1 MTRRILKLRLL
12 LPVLGAACSL
22 NVGCTGGAP
31 KPLFGGGRAITNM
44 NTVPGGPP
52 TPLFSS
58 KPASSEPTPHI
69 RPANKAELVDPST
82 LPRELNKVT
91 MPPYTVE
98 APDILLID
106 AQRLIPLPPYRVE
119 PLDVLYMYAPGT
131 NGLADVINGP
141 YPVDPDGTVN
151 IGPTYGGSLRVND
164 LTVPEIEKLLVE
176 RVKKAV
182 NNPKDAA
189 VTVSLAQSRGVQQ
202 IRGEHLV
209 RPDGTVYLGN
219 YGSVYVAGMTL
230 TQIKQAIE
238 AALSLKIYKPEIS
251 VDVAAYNSKFY
262 YVITDFAGS
271 GEQVTRVPATGN
283 ETVLDA
289 ISIVGGLSPISSK
302 RIWIARPAPAGS
314 GDQVLPV
321 DWRGITRRGTTGS
334 NYQVLPGDRVFVMGN
349 PLNKL
354 DTQIGRLTSPLER
367 VLGTAIFG
375 ATTVQTF
382 ENGGLGLGGGI
393 R

>member
-1 MTRRILKLRLL
+1 MTRLARTHLFISL
-12 LPVLGAACSL
+12 LGAAVCSV
-22 NVGCTGGAP
+22 NIGCTGGAP
-31 KPLFGGGRAITNM
+31 KPIFGGGGAITNL

-52 TPLFSS
+52 TPLFAS
-58 KPASSEPTPHI
+58 KSASNEKTPHL
-69 RPANKAELVDPST
+69 RPAFKADQVDPST

-119 PLDVLYMYAPGT
+119 PLDVLYLYAPSTINTT
-131 NGLADVINGP
+131 NPLNGP
-141 YPVDPDGTVN
+141 YPVDPDGTIN
-151 IGPTYGGSLRVND
+151 LGADFGGSMRVNE
-164 LTVPEIEKLLVE
+164 LTVQEIEKLLVE
-176 RVKKAV
+176 RLKKAI
-182 NNPKDAA
+182 NPKDALA
-189 VTVSLAQSRGVQQ
+189 ATVSLAQSRGVQQ

-209 RPDGTVYLGN
+209 RPDGTVYLGT

-238 AALSLKIYKPEIS
+238 AALSVKIYKPEIS
-251 VDVAAYNSKFY
+251 VDVSAYNSKFY
-262 YVITDFAGS
+262 YVITDFAGN

-289 ISIVGGLSPISSK
+289 ISIVGGLSAVSSK
-302 RIWIARPAPAGS
+302 RVWIARPAPAGS

-321 DWRGITRRGTTGS
+321 DWRGVTRRGTTGT

-354 DTQIGRLTSPLER
+354 DSQIGRLTAPLER
-367 VLGTAIFG
+367 VFGTTLFG
-375 ATTVQTF
+375 YTTIRTF
-382 ENGGLGLGGGI
+382 ETGGLGLGFGQ
-393 R
+393 